1 MGTFSPDLTEAAQRA
16 VTAATSDTQAVHSL
30 DLFWALV
37 DQESRAA
44 DILTANGLDAEK
56 LAPRLP
62 RLQVQHRETVPDIED
77 VLHEALKQVPAVG
90 RGDQLGT
97 EHLLWGLAHVDP
109 VIETLLAD
117 HGLDSQTLLP
127 LIDAAAGTTATPL
140 QTDEQLQ
147 FGDPPTNRVDVHR
160 VLDAASNRAREG
172 LRVVEDVARFVL
184 DDQHLTSE
192 LKRIRHALV
201 LALEP
206 LDDGRFLAS
215 RDTQQDVGTDLS
227 DAAEYSR
234 GQLRDIVNSN
244 FGRIQEAVRTLE
256 EFAKLSVGPSSEIE
270 QIRYRL
276 YTLHKALGTTLE
288 AQRRLE
294 NCRLYLLATESS
306 CRAGLGPAVRG
317 AIAGGVN
324 LVQLREKSL
333 ADRELLVVARRI
345 RDWTRAAEVLFVMND
360 RPDLAV
366 LSDADGVHV
375 GQDELDVRSVRR
387 LVGPGRLIGVSTHSI
402 EQARQAVLDGAD
414 YLGVGPVFPSDTKS
428 FDELAGLEF
437 VRQVAE
443 EISLPWYAIGGITAE
458 NIDEVIEAGARRVA
472 VSATICAAEDA
483 ASASHHLGRLL
494 AAAQEPPGDS
504 G

>member
-1 MGTFSPDLTEAAQRA
+1 M
-16 VTAATSDTQAVHSL
+16 
-30 DLFWALV
+30 
-37 DQESRAA
+37 
-44 DILTANGLDAEK
+44 
-56 LAPRLP
+56 
-62 RLQVQHRETVPDIED
+62 
-77 VLHEALKQVPAVG
+77 
-90 RGDQLGT
+90 
-97 EHLLWGLAHVDP
+97 
-109 VIETLLAD
+109 
-117 HGLDSQTLLP
+117 
-127 LIDAAAGTTATPL
+127 
-140 QTDEQLQ
+140 
-147 FGDPPTNRVDVHR
+147 
-160 VLDAASNRAREG
+160 
-172 LRVVEDVARFVL
+172 
-184 DDQHLTSE
+184 
-192 LKRIRHALV
+192 
-201 LALEP
+201 
-206 LDDGRFLAS
+206 
-215 RDTQQDVGTDLS
+215 
-227 DAAEYSR
+227 
-234 GQLRDIVNSN
+234 
-244 FGRIQEAVRTLE
+244 
-256 EFAKLSVGPSSEIE
+256 
-270 QIRYRL
+270 
-276 YTLHKALGTTLE
+276 
-288 AQRRLE
+288 
-294 NCRLYLLATESS
+294 
-306 CRAGLGPAVRG
+306 
-317 AIAGGVN
+317 N